1 VGLLIYSMLV
11 SVDGYVS
18 RSDRS
23 FDWADPDDETL
34 AFITER
40 MHGVGTYLYGR
51 RYYETMTNWAN
62 LRTVPGLK
70 PLDYEFS
77 DLWNAT
83 PKWVYTKTL
92 AAASTDKTTLIRD
105 FNPEAIRELKAS
117 SDKHVTVEGTQI
129 AELCFDAELIDGVS
143 IYQVPISTGGG
154 VPFMPADAQID
165 LDLKDVHRFASG
177 IVNLRYDVRY

>member
-1 VGLLIYSMLV
+1 MLV

-51 RYYETMTNWAN
+51 RYYETMTSWAN

-83 PKWVYTKTL
+83 PKWVYSKTL
-92 AAASTDKTTLIRD
+92 AAPTTDKTTLIREFD
-105 FNPEAIRELKAS
+105 ANAIRELKS
-117 SDKHVTVEGTQI
+117 SSEKHVTVEGTQV
-129 AELCFDAELIDGVS
+129 AELCFAAGLVDGVS
-143 IYQVPISTGGG
+143 LYQVPISTGGG
-154 VPFMPADAQID
+154 VSFMPTDMQVD
-165 LDLKDVHRFASG
+165 LVLKDVHRFSSG
-177 IVNLRYDVRY
+177 IVNLRYDVRS